1 MIGNL
6 GTVANLCDMVI
17 KNVYIYM
24 DDLNMYVNMDSI
36 YDKVIFEY
44 PEFKDFETFVSEDEL
59 LFEVYDF
66 DITSVDYIRESGICV
81 KTKQS
86 LYKVAKLL
94 YGMYN

>member
-1 MIGNL
+1 MNNNL

-44 PEFKDFETFVSEDEL
+44 PEFKDFDTFVSEDEL

-86 LYKVAKLL
+86 LYKVAKSL